1 MSLNVRP
8 MRYEDLDRVCRMEEE
23 NFSMPWKREDFEK
36 LIEDAGSR
44 YFVAEIDGYVIG
56 AAGYS
61 DMVGDG
67 YINNVVIDKEY
78 RGRGYSKKMLEAVTK
93 SGMEAGIYDFTL
105 EVRVSNLPAIRL
117 YEAVGFENAG
127 VRKGF
132 YDHPKEDAYVYW
144 LRIPRRDL
152 C

>member
-1 MSLNVRP
+1 MSVTVRP
-8 MRYEDLDRVCRMEEE
+8 METEDLDRVCKMEEE
-23 NFSMPWKREDFEK
+23 SFSMPWKREDFEK
-36 LIEDAGSR
+36 LIEDACSR
-44 YFVAEIDGYVIG
+44 YLVIDEDGYVFG
-56 AAGYS
+56 AAGYT
-61 DMVGDG
+61 DMVGEG

-78 RGRGYSKKMLEAVTK
+78 RGRGYSKKVLEAVIE
-93 SGMEAGIYDFTL
+93 SGMDAGIYDFTL

-144 LRIPRRDL
+144 LRIPRRN
-152 C
+152 

>member
-1 MSLNVRP
+1 MSVTIRP
-8 MRYEDLDRVCRMEEE
+8 METKDLDRVCQMEQES
-23 NFSMPWKREDFEK
+23 FSMPWKREDFEK
-36 LIEDAGSR
+36 LIEDAGSI
-44 YFVAEIDGYVIG
+44 YLVIENDGYVIG
-56 AAGYS
+56 AAGYT

-78 RGRGYSKKMLEAVTK
+78 RGRGYSKKLMEAVIE
-93 SGMEAGIYDFTL
+93 SGKATGIYDYTL

-132 YDHPKEDAYVYW
+132 YDQPKEDAYVYW
-144 LRIPRRDL
+144 LRIPRRN
-152 C
+152 

>member
-1 MSLNVRP
+1 MSVTVRP
-8 MRYEDLDRVCRMEEE
+8 METKDLDRVCQMEQES
-23 NFSMPWKREDFEK
+23 FSMPWKREDFEK
-36 LIEDAGSR
+36 LIEDAGSI
-44 YFVAEIDGYVIG
+44 YLEIEIDGYVIG
-56 AAGYS
+56 AAGYT

-78 RGRGYSKKMLEAVTK
+78 RGRGYSKKLMEAVIE
-93 SGMEAGIYDFTL
+93 SGKETGIYDYTL

-132 YDHPKEDAYVYW
+132 YDQPKEDAYVYW
-144 LRIPRRDL
+144 LRIPRRN
-152 C
+152 